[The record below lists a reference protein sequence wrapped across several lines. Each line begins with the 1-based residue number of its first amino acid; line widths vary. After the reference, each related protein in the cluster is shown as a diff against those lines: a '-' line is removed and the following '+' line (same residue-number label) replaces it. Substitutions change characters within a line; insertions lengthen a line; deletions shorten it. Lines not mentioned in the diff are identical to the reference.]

1 MYTFPTHTPRETLY
15 DLTSTISLL
24 DGDDAFP
31 AHSEG
36 LILIMINDRQ
46 NTHKKKLK
54 IICKISSILHQA

>member
-1 MYTFPTHTPRETLY
+1 MYTVPTHTPRETLY

-46 NTHKKKLK
+46 NTHTKK
-54 IICKISSILHQA
+54 QN